1 MDALL
6 LTEPQ
11 AAAARQLKH
20 RVILDTRR
28 LDIWLGAFVVQG
40 KGMDD
45 DSRKQQL
52 RVFTQG
58 YNRACDSLNKYG
70 VGHYKDLV
78 MKYCH
83 VRETAVDTLP
93 KDLKFG
99 RVALPR
105 EVDLMRAR
113 KWLGKK

>member
-1 MDALL
+1 
-6 LTEPQ
+6 
-11 AAAARQLKH
+11 
-20 RVILDTRR
+20 
-28 LDIWLGAFVVQG
+28 
-40 KGMDD
+40 
-45 DSRKQQL
+45 
-52 RVFTQG
+52 
-58 YNRACDSLNKYG
+58 
-70 VGHYKDLV
+70 

-83 VRETAVDTLP
+83 VREAAVDTLP